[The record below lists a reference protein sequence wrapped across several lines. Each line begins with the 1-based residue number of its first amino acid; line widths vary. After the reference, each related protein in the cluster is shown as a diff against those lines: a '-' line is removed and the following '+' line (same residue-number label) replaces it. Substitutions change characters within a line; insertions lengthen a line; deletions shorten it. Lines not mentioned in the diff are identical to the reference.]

1 MIHQRSTALEL
12 SENILLE
19 GLNQF
24 HLNNFQNALP
34 SDFEILRIKVQI
46 FCILSKL
53 TKVSICV
60 LEHKQNLLFFFAG
73 EISPFWHNSG
83 AVSTNA

>member
-1 MIHQRSTALEL
+1 MVSK
-12 SENILLE
+12 NILLE

-34 SDFEILRIKVQI
+34 SDFELLRIKVLI

-53 TKVSICV
+53 TKISKIISLLKWWSTKKICKKAWFVS
-60 LEHKQNLLFFFAG
+60 H
-73 EISPFWHNSG
+73 S
-83 AVSTNA
+83 

>member
-1 MIHQRSTALEL
+1 MISK
-12 SENILLE
+12 SILLE

-34 SDFEILRIKVQI
+34 SDFERLRIKVPI

-53 TKVSICV
+53 AKVS
-60 LEHKQNLLFFFAG
+60 KK
-73 EISPFWHNSG
+73 
-83 AVSTNA
+83 STT